1 MQRLYFLESQL
12 ALCVAFWVAIFELW
26 TFLNLHCS
34 SGKFLFS
41 TRPIGNDVYASM
53 KTQHEDD
60 NNKAASQLFDQK
72 VNPWRRNRLR
82 RYGQRRN
89 AHINL
94 VCCSRAFGQPHT
106 YRGTTL
112 RFTK

>member
-1 MQRLYFLESQL
+1 MKNFGIIDMQHTKWCTHIAHSIKARAANSY
-12 ALCVAFWVAIFELW
+12 A
-26 TFLNLHCS
+26 
-34 SGKFLFS
+34 